1 MIKRPVGRPLG
12 SGKGRKMKSS
22 SLSMMPEQW
31 SKMDK
36 LSGGKKHR
44 SAWLR
49 AMIDQHKD
57 KQYERNTDTSRIVR
71 KLQSLS

>member
-1 MIKRPVGRPLG
+1 MDKKRKVGRPKG
-12 SGKGRKMKSS
+12 SGTGRKMKSS
-22 SLSMMPEQW
+22 SLSMLPEQW

-49 AMIDQHKD
+49 EKIDKHKD
-57 KQYERNTDTSRIVR
+57 K
-71 KLQSLS
+71 

>member
-1 MIKRPVGRPLG
+1 MIKRPVGRPPG
-12 SGKGRKMKSS
+12 SGKGRKTKTS
-22 SLSMMPEQW
+22 SLSMLPEQW

-49 AMIDQHKD
+49 AKIDQHKE
-57 KQYERNTDTSRIVR
+57 KE
-71 KLQSLS
+71 

>member
-1 MIKRPVGRPLG
+1 MGKSHKSKRTRTNPMKKRPVGRPPG

-22 SLSMMPEQW
+22 SLSMLPEQW

-49 AMIDQHKD
+49 AKIDQHNEK
-57 KQYERNTDTSRIVR
+57 E
-71 KLQSLS
+71 